1 MIALSFSSIS
11 LRPATVR
18 FLLLA
23 AGVLLGLLTVA
34 LLVWP
39 EAQASHG
46 AVLDAA
52 KRVSVVGKLRPLGVL
67 WH

>member
-1 MIALSFSSIS
+1 MIAMSIS
-11 LRPATVR
+11 ARPAGVR
-18 FLLLA
+18 ILLIA
-23 AGVLLGLLTVA
+23 AGVLLGLLAVA

-46 AVLDAA
+46 AVVDAA
-52 KRVSVVGKLRPLGVL
+52 KKVSVVGKLRPLGVL